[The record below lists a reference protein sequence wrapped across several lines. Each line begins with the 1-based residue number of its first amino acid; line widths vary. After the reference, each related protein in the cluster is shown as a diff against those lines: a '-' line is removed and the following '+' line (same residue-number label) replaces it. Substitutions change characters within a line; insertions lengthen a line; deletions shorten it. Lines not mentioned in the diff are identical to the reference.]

1 METKFIEKKDII
13 PFFKALSHR
22 AELYSS
28 VKEDE
33 GIHLQ
38 RLSGGNLEDVLT
50 GGRRTVEPLKALFFF
65 PLAKVAEYPK
75 AKWTPQVGERIVAG
89 ARACDLGGFEV
100 LDKVFLGGD
109 FKDPFYEARMGSTL
123 IISADCTKPE
133 STCFCTAMGGKPYPV
148 SGFDLNFSLLDVG
161 AVVEIGSERGEKIIK
176 EYGAFFRKP
185 TTGELKQREK
195 NRKEMTDQV
204 EGYNSVLRIKPP
216 YHDLVKE
223 ATGSQIW
230 AKLAERCVECGAC
243 LYICPT
249 CRCFLL
255 YDQGGKKANERVMIW
270 DACYF
275 PGYWRMAG
283 GLTPK
288 PRLTTRF
295 ENRFNCKF
303 DYFVENYDVEACTG
317 CGRCIEA
324 CTAKIDIRECL
335 QELRGKAQPVNE
347 KI

>member
-1 METKFIEKKDII
+1 METLFIEKKDII
-13 PFFKALSHR
+13 PFFKTLTHR

-28 VKEDE
+28 VEGDE
-33 GIHLQ
+33 GIYLE
-38 RLSGGNLEDVLT
+38 RLAGGNLEDVLT
-50 GGRRTVEPLKALFFF
+50 GGRRTVEPLKALFFL
-65 PLAKVAEYPK
+65 PLSKVAEYPK
-75 AKWTPQVGERIVAG
+75 ANWKPQVGERIVVG
-89 ARACDLGGFEV
+89 ARACDLKGLEV
-100 LDKVFLGGD
+100 LDKVFLEGD
-109 FKDPFYEARMGSTL
+109 FKDPFYEARRKSTL

-133 STCFCTAMGGKPYPV
+133 DTCFCTAMGGKPYPE
-148 SGFDLNFSLLDVG
+148 SGFDLNFSPLDKG
-161 AVVEIGSERGEKIIK
+161 AVVEIGSEGGERITREHRG
-176 EYGAFFRKP
+176 FFRKP
-185 TTGELKQREK
+185 TPEELRKRELKRNGITTE
-195 NRKEMTDQV
+195 V
-204 EGYNSVLRIKPP
+204 EEYNSDLGINSP
-216 YHDLVKE
+216 YHGLVKRL
-223 ATGSQIW
+223 TGSPMW

-255 YDQGGKKANERVMIW
+255 YDQGSKKVNERVMIW
-270 DACYF
+270 DGCYF

-324 CTAKIDIRECL
+324 CMAKIDIRECL
-335 QELRGKAQPVNE
+335 QELSSRPVKEKA
-347 KI
+347 